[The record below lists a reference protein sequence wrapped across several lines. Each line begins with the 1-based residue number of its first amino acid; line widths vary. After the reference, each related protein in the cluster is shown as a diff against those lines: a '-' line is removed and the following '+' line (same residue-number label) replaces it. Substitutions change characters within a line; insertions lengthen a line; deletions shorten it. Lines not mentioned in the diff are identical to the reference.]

1 MAVSKAQQR
10 ATNKYKK
17 SNYDRVELVVPK
29 GRKEEIRVHAESKGQ
44 SVNGFI
50 IAAVDEKMERDGGA
64 NKVAERDLIRP
75 GGGEGVTNCSPL
87 QRAADPGAAP
97 AERVLAETVSTSPQG
112 AAETAQG
119 AEGISLPPDTLKA
132 VQRAV
137 ERTGEAVAV
146 FIARAVDLAVEMDER
161 QRWLGISL
169 SKGGM
174 LQKTAAAPTMPAV
187 PVKAPPVKLDPE
199 KITVELR
206 RIFRGMELRCYDPDI
221 PDYAE
226 FGAKGVVICDEWRG
240 DGGFTRFMEWCI
252 KNGFRPGLIIGRKD
266 GAGPYSPENCV
277 LKARKES

>member
-1 MAVSKAQQR
+1 MAVTKAQIK
-10 ATNKYKK
+10 ATAKYEAKA
-17 SNYDRVELVVPK
+17 YDKTLIRLPK
-29 GRKEEIRVHAESKGQ
+29 GRLDEIRAHIEPSGESL
-44 SVNGFI
+44 NGFI
-50 IAAVDEKMERDGGA
+50 GRAILEAMQRDGG
-64 NKVAERDLIRP
+64 
-75 GGGEGVTNCSPL
+75 G
-87 QRAADPGAAP
+87 AADPGVAP
-97 AERVLAETVSTSPQG
+97 AEKVLAETVSTSPQG